1 VKFVILAISRN
12 FYIRNIC
19 CFRSPDKRSTDS
31 VYHLQLFTL
40 QSFLLKQW
48 VKLTIKLAWKM
59 LWRILFL
66 LTTEHVTSLHM
77 PQQCQNLL
85 HAHKWSSQ
93 FFLRYVKSYFVY
105 FTDSFTFLIKHQLD
119 ITNK

>member
-1 VKFVILAISRN
+1 MDFSLDYYILKMTI
-12 FYIRNIC
+12 I
-19 CFRSPDKRSTDS
+19 
-31 VYHLQLFTL
+31 
-40 QSFLLKQW
+40 LK
-48 VKLTIKLAWKM
+48 I
-59 LWRILFL
+59 RILFL

-77 PQQCQNLL
+77 LQQCQNLL